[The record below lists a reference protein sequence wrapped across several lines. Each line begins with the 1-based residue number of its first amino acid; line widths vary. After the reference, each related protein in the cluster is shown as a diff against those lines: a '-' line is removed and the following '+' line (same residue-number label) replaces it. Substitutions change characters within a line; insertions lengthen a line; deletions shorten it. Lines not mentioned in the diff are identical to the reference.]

1 MWRNDCQNVDFTADD
16 PAKTG
21 ETLAYILLG
30 IYTFCGFIT
39 IAILW
44 IFVDDME
51 MAESESNHSD
61 KPSDMLK
68 SSIRHFLSET
78 RQQLLVFL
86 TMYSGFKQAFKQAD
100 MTKSFISCPLGI
112 AWIGFILCGCGLSDS
127 VFSFLFGRMA
137 GWIGDNN
144 SRGMLIGLALGLD
157 IMNCT
162 AMLLWDPQ
170 PTGPNGALPF
180 FWIPLF
186 WGVSDAVIQTQI
198 NVIYGSFFGDR
209 QDAAFGNY
217 RFWESLG
224 FIVVFGY
231 QGYTAPQWGRMGGPA
246 VMNIFRFPVYF

>member
-1 MWRNDCQNVDFTADD
+1 MW
-16 PAKTG
+16 G
-21 ETLAYILLG
+21 GLG
-30 IYTFCGFIT
+30 
-39 IAILW
+39 
-44 IFVDDME
+44 
-51 MAESESNHSD
+51 
-61 KPSDMLK
+61 
-68 SSIRHFLSET
+68 R
-78 RQQLLVFL
+78 
-86 TMYSGFKQAFKQAD
+86 
-100 MTKSFISCPLGI
+100 
-112 AWIGFILCGCGLSDS
+112 GLFRG
-127 VFSFLFGRMA
+127 FSFLFGRMA

-231 QGYTAPQWGRMGGPA
+231 QGYTCGERKVKNLSFQLIG
-246 VMNIFRFPVYF
+246 VCS